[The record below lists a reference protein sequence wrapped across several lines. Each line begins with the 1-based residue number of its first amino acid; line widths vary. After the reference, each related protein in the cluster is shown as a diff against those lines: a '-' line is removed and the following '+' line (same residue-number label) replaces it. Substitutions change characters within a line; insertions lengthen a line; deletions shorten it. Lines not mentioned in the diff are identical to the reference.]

1 MPLPTSQP
9 KLIPTNLYKILGAKW
24 WQYLLSVPP
33 NTNPI
38 LDDNPCNAKQKG
50 PYFYLVGTFGGFK
63 ERNCIFPQGK
73 SIFFPV
79 VNVFATYDKN
89 DPTSDTIAKVKKLV
103 TENIDQ
109 ASDLHASVDGV
120 NINLDNARAQSQPF
134 PLKVPKDNILDG
146 PEIAGTYFA
155 IADGY
160 WVGLKPLSVG
170 EHTIHFAG
178 KVGSLSVEV
187 LYHITVQ

>member
-63 ERNCIFPQGK
+63 ERNCTIPQGK

-89 DPTSDTIAKVKKLV
+89 DPTSDTIAKVK
-103 TENIDQ
+103 
-109 ASDLHASVDGV
+109 S
-120 NINLDNARAQSQPF
+120 
-134 PLKVPKDNILDG
+134 
-146 PEIAGTYFA
+146 
-155 IADGY
+155 
-160 WVGLKPLSVG
+160 
-170 EHTIHFAG
+170 
-178 KVGSLSVEV
+178 
-187 LYHITVQ
+187 